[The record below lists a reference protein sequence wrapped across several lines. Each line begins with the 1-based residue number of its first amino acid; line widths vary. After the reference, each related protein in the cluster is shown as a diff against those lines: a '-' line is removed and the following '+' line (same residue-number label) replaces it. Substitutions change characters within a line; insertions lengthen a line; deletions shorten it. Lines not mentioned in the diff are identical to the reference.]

1 MHIRPYNSRDREYIR
16 AILDASRTFTAEE
29 VAVALEVID
38 DAVSRP
44 QSDDYTICCAENDR
58 GNVVGYICF
67 GPIPMTDRCYDLYWI
82 CVDRER
88 KKKGIGSSLILAMES
103 DLMKRGARHA
113 TSIRHQPPPMTK
125 HARFMRDTRTAWYP
139 CLLISIARETIRS
152 STARFSK
159 R

>member
-1 MHIRPYNSRDREYIR
+1 MLIRPYSSRDRERIR
-16 AILDASRTFTAEE
+16 TILEASRTFTAEE

-44 QSDDYTICCAENDR
+44 QSDDYTVCCAENDL
-58 GNVVGYICF
+58 GSVIGYICF

-88 KKKGIGSSLILAMES
+88 KKKGIGSSLIRTMES

-113 TSIRHQPPPMTK
+113 YI
-125 HARFMRDTRTAWYP
+125 DT
-139 CLLISIARETIRS
+139 S
-152 STARFSK
+152 STPPYDEARSFYERHGYRVVSVSPDFYSEGDDK
-159 R
+159 VVYRKVF

>member
-1 MHIRPYNSRDREYIR
+1 MLIRPYSSRDREHIR
-16 AILDASRTFTAEE
+16 TILEASRTFTAEE

-44 QSDDYTICCAENDR
+44 QSDDYTICCAESDT

-88 KKKGIGSSLILAMES
+88 KKKVLARR
-103 DLMKRGARHA
+103 LFWRWN
-113 TSIRHQPPPMTK
+113 
-125 HARFMRDTRTAWYP
+125 RT
-139 CLLISIARETIRS
+139 
-152 STARFSK
+152 
-159 R
+159 